1 MCVSLVYIYIYL
13 YVYIFMYICIVCI
26 LASCS
31 DTCKSWDIKT
41 RCQKCCL
48 FNALHILSRCVK
60 H

>member
-1 MCVSLVYIYIYL
+1 
-13 YVYIFMYICIVCI
+13 MYICIVCI